1 MNAAQTLVM
10 KNLCFAKMQAVADM
24 AVRTGKSIPN
34 VTKVINQL
42 TEMGIVLEC
51 GYAISSGGRRPLQY
65 RLNHQNL
72 PNILSVSIDQ
82 YYTSIAI
89 YDLSFEILGTVK
101 TIRNPVANGDACMAE
116 IKAIIAE
123 SLAAHIGQPIMAI
136 GLTIPGFVDSAT
148 GQNHSYAANHPLF
161 DLCKTIQDHFGI
173 QTWMEN
179 DSTAIAIAEKNFGEA
194 QRSQD
199 VLVVN
204 LNWGVGLGMIIHDRL
219 FKGHSGYAG
228 EFSHIPL
235 SDENTLCS
243 CGKRGC
249 LEVEASLTAA
259 VKSASLRLSEGE
271 ISSLQSIFSEQGSIR
286 GDQLMDAANEGDQLA
301 MESLNKIGFML
312 GKGVATLIHI
322 INPEYVVISG
332 RGAKVGR
339 ILLPQ
344 IQSAL
349 MKYSID
355 RLSKHTSLLISDLTQ
370 VQLLGGACVALEKAK
385 WSI

>member
-1 MNAAQTLVM
+1 MS
-10 KNLCFAKMQAVADM
+10 
-24 AVRTGKSIPN
+24 VRTGKSIPN

-42 TEMGIVLEC
+42 TELGIVLEC

-82 YYTSIAI
+82 YYTSITI
-89 YDLSFEILGTVK
+89 YDLSFDILGTVK
-101 TIRNPVANGDACMAE
+101 TIRNPVAAGDTCMAE
-116 IKAIIAE
+116 IKAIIGEALE
-123 SLAAHIGQPIMAI
+123 AHVGQPIMAI

-161 DLCKTIQDHFGI
+161 DLCQTIQDHFGI

-259 VKSASLRLSEGE
+259 VKSASIRLSEGE
-271 ISSLQSIFSEQGSIR
+271 ISSLQSIFSEQGSIH

-385 WSI
+385 WNI

>member
-1 MNAAQTLVM
+1 M
-10 KNLCFAKMQAVADM
+10 
-24 AVRTGKSIPN
+24 
-34 VTKVINQL
+34 
-42 TEMGIVLEC
+42 LEC
-51 GYAISSGGRRPLQY
+51 GYAVSSGGRRPLQY
-65 RLNHQNL
+65 RLNHQKL
-72 PNILSVSIDQ
+72 PKVLSISIDQ
-82 YYTSIAI
+82 YYTSIGI
-89 YDLSFEILGTVK
+89 YDLSFEILGTIR
-101 TIRNPVANGDACMAE
+101 TIRNPLKDSDVCVQ
-116 IKAIIAE
+116 AIMEMITEA
-123 SLAAHIGQPIMAI
+123 LATNEGLPIMAI
-136 GLTIPGFVDSAT
+136 GLTMPGFVDSAT
-148 GQNHSYAANHPLF
+148 GQNHSYAADHPLYN
-161 DLCKTIQDHFGI
+161 LSKTIEDQYGI

-204 LNWGVGLGMIIHDRL
+204 LNWGVGLGMIINDRL

-235 SDENTLCS
+235 ADEHRLCS

-259 VKSASLRLSEGE
+259 VKSAGARLDQGE
-271 ISSLQSIFSEQGSIR
+271 ISSLKSVYEAQGHIR
-286 GDQLMDAANEGDQLA
+286 GEQLMDAANEGDQLA
-301 MESLNKIGFML
+301 MEVLNRIGFML
-312 GKGVATLIHI
+312 GKGIATLIHI

-349 MKYSID
+349 LKYSID
-355 RLSKHTSLLISDLTQ
+355 RLSKHTSLVISELKQ
-370 VQLLGGACVALEKAK
+370 VQLLGGACVALDRAK
-385 WSI
+385 WIA

>member
-10 KNLCFAKMQAVADM
+10 KSLCFAKMQAVADM
-24 AVRTGKSIPN
+24 SARTGKSIPN

-42 TEMGIVLEC
+42 TDMGIVLEC
-51 GYAISSGGRRPLQY
+51 GYAVSSGGRRPLQY

-72 PNILSVSIDQ
+72 PNVLSVSIDQ
-82 YYTSIAI
+82 YYTSVAI
-89 YDLSFEILGTVK
+89 YDVSFEILGTVK
-101 TIRNPVANGDACMAE
+101 TIRNPVTDGEACVAA
-116 IKAIIAE
+116 IKAMIAE
-123 SLAAHIGQPIMAI
+123 SLEAHVGQPIMAI
-136 GLTIPGFVDSAT
+136 GLTIPGFVDSAS
-148 GQNHSYAANHPLF
+148 GQNHSYGANHPLF
-161 DLCKTIQDHFGI
+161 NLCKTIQDHFGI
-173 QTWMEN
+173 QTWVEN
-179 DSTAIAIAEKNFGEA
+179 DSTAIAIAEKHFGEA

-271 ISSLQSIFSEQGSIR
+271 ISALQSVYSVQGNIR

-301 MESLNKIGFML
+301 MESLNKIAFML

-355 RLSKHTSLLISDLTQ
+355 RLSKHTRVLISDLSQ
-370 VQLLGGACVALEKAK
+370 VQLLGGACVALDKAK

>member
-1 MNAAQTLVM
+1 M
-10 KNLCFAKMQAVADM
+10 KSLCFGKMQTVADM
-24 AVRTGKSIPN
+24 SVRTGKSIPN

-42 TEMGIVLEC
+42 TELGIVLEC

-65 RLNHQNL
+65 RLNYQNL

-89 YDLSFEILGTVK
+89 YDLSFDILGTVK
-101 TIRNPVANGDACMAE
+101 TIRNPVAAGDTCMAE
-116 IKAIIAE
+116 IKAIIGEALE
-123 SLAAHIGQPIMAI
+123 AHVGQPIMAI

-161 DLCKTIQDHFGI
+161 DLCQTIQDHFGI

-259 VKSASLRLSEGE
+259 VKSASIRLSEGE
-271 ISSLQSIFSEQGSIR
+271 ISSLQSIFSEQGSIH

-385 WSI
+385 WNI

>member
-1 MNAAQTLVM
+1 MNAVQLLVT
-10 KNLCFAKMQAVADM
+10 KSLCFAKMQAVADL

-51 GYAISSGGRRPLQY
+51 GYAVSSGGRRPLQY

-72 PNILSVSIDQ
+72 PNVLSVSIDQ
-82 YYTSIAI
+82 YYTSVAI
-89 YDLSFEILGTVK
+89 YDLSFEILGAVK
-101 TIRNPVANGDACMAE
+101 TMRNPVADGAACLSA

-123 SLAAHIGQPIMAI
+123 AIELHVGLPIMAI
-136 GLTIPGFVDSAT
+136 GITMPGFVDSAT
-148 GQNHSYAANHPLF
+148 GQNHSYAADHPLF
-161 DLCKTIQDHFGI
+161 NLSKTIEEHFGI
-173 QTWMEN
+173 QTWKEN
-179 DSTAIAIAEKNFGEA
+179 DSTSIAIAEKHFGA
-194 QRSQD
+194 ARQSQD

-235 SDENTLCS
+235 SEENTLCS

-249 LEVEASLTAA
+249 LEVEASLSAA
-259 VKSASLRLSEGE
+259 VKATAKRLDQGE
-271 ISSLQSIFSEQGSIR
+271 ISSLQRMYADQGHIR
-286 GDQLMDAANEGDQLA
+286 GEQLMDAANEGDQLA
-301 MESLNKIGFML
+301 MEALNRIAFML

-349 MKYSID
+349 LKYSID
-355 RLSKHTSLLISDLTQ
+355 RLSKHTGLLISELKQ
-370 VQLLGGACVALEKAK
+370 VQLLGGACVALDKAK
-385 WSI
+385 WSA